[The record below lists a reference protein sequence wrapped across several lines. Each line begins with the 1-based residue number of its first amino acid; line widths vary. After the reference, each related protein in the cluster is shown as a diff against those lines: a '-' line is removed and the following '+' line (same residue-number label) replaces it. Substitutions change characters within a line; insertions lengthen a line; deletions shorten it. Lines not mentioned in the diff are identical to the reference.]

1 MNPARAGLVLGR
13 RWGPAAAPRA
23 EARGGWEV
31 GRLGE
36 QNLSFEIFAEES
48 DVFILRSR
56 SPGNMV
62 CFVILSQ
69 FS

>member
-31 GRLGE
+31 GPLGE
-36 QNLSFEIFAEES
+36 QNLSFEIFAEEFRCVHPS
-48 DVFILRSR
+48 FPESR
-56 SPGNMV
+56 
-62 CFVILSQ
+62 
-69 FS
+69 